1 MLRVEAVVL
10 AGRGLPLG
18 HRVWRFPEKVCP
30 DQGLRRLPVCDKDDP
45 APLGA
50 VLLSPPAGQQPGNCT
65 GIGPYPHMN
74 TGGKW
79 PVNSGVRCLVPAAGP
94 VSEGAVVGPLVAHST
109 KGGRHLRQGMAG
121 EWTAQLTPALSSRFS
136 DTQLVHRYL
145 QVGLSTPQGPP

>member
-1 MLRVEAVVL
+1 
-10 AGRGLPLG
+10 
-18 HRVWRFPEKVCP
+18 
-30 DQGLRRLPVCDKDDP
+30 
-45 APLGA
+45 
-50 VLLSPPAGQQPGNCT
+50 
-65 GIGPYPHMN
+65 MN